1 MIEIQHLYA
10 GYQKKTVI
18 RDVSIQFKP
27 GEVLVLLG
35 PNGCGKSTLI
45 RSTLG
50 LQPHLGGRVLFD
62 GADAGSLTPRQIAQK
77 AAFLPQSRNIPN
89 ITAGRMVLHGRF
101 AYLSYPRRYRKM
113 DLEIARHAMEW
124 ADALELEN
132 RPVQELSGGQR
143 QKVYLA
149 MALAQDTATIFMDE
163 PTIYLD
169 VAHQLEVMSVVRQ
182 IAADGKAV
190 VVVLHDLCLAL
201 RTADR
206 IAVLADGVLHALDRP
221 QAVYESGILE
231 QVFGVTVARVQT
243 ARGWQYYYD
252 HAVDQV
258 PAGGTA

>member
-1 MIEIQHLYA
+1 M
-10 GYQKKTVI
+10 
-18 RDVSIQFKP
+18 
-27 GEVLVLLG
+27 
-35 PNGCGKSTLI
+35 
-45 RSTLG
+45 
-50 LQPHLGGRVLFD
+50 
-62 GADAGSLTPRQIAQK
+62 
-77 AAFLPQSRNIPN
+77 
-89 ITAGRMVLHGRF
+89 LHGRF

-169 VAHQLEVMSVVRQ
+169 VAHQLEVMSVVRR

>member
-143 QKVYLA
+143 Q
-149 MALAQDTATIFMDE
+149 

-169 VAHQLEVMSVVRQ
+169 VAHQLEVMSVVRR

>member
-1 MIEIQHLYA
+1 
-10 GYQKKTVI
+10 
-18 RDVSIQFKP
+18 
-27 GEVLVLLG
+27 
-35 PNGCGKSTLI
+35 
-45 RSTLG
+45 
-50 LQPHLGGRVLFD
+50 
-62 GADAGSLTPRQIAQK
+62 
-77 AAFLPQSRNIPN
+77 
-89 ITAGRMVLHGRF
+89 
-101 AYLSYPRRYRKM
+101 
-113 DLEIARHAMEW
+113 
-124 ADALELEN
+124 
-132 RPVQELSGGQR
+132 
-143 QKVYLA
+143 
-149 MALAQDTATIFMDE
+149 MDE

-169 VAHQLEVMSVVRQ
+169 VAHQLEVMSVVRR